1 VEGKAVT
8 RGERK
13 QIVSVRLGS
22 GDVERIKTIARRL
35 KVREA
40 DVYRFTIRATLARL
54 SPLDDRACTGR
65 DLMPV
70 FAECGEDL
78 ARHFELD
85 ESRLREVINA
95 GAALT
100 DNEVEDDDIS
110 LLALSAMP
118 DSYHNKRLLEGLRRR
133 MDPDAPATSLRD
145 YLFWK
150 YVTAR
155 ERPPKPK
162 E

>member
-1 VEGKAVT
+1 MGRT
-8 RGERK
+8 MSRGERK

-40 DVYRFTIRATLARL
+40 DVYRYTIRATLARL
-54 SPLDDRACTGR
+54 APLDDRACTGR

-78 ARHFELD
+78 ARYFELD
-85 ESRLREVINA
+85 ERRLQEVINA

-100 DNEVEDDDIS
+100 DNEVEDDDIT
-110 LLALSAMP
+110 LLALAAMP
-118 DSYHNKRLLEGLRRR
+118 DSYNNKRLLEGLRRR
-133 MDPDAPATSLRD
+133 LDPDAPATSLRD
-145 YLFWK
+145 YLFRK
-150 YVTAR
+150 YVMAK
-155 ERPPKPK
+155 ERPP
-162 E
+162 EATE